1 MVIVAST
8 LGGFE
13 DTSKT
18 PPDTAFMTD
27 SERINHELIY
37 GAIDPKKKGKYSTM
51 NIIMIIMVIMGIC
64 FAFGIFFIYKFVSA
78 INDVN

>member
-1 MVIVAST
+1 MAIVAST

-27 SERINHELIY
+27 SERIDHELMY
-37 GAIDPKKKGKYSTM
+37 GDVTSKKKGQYSTM
-51 NIIMIIMVIMGIC
+51 NIIMIVMVIMGIC
-64 FAFGIFFIYKFVSA
+64 FAFGVFFVYKFFTA
-78 INDVN
+78 INDV